1 MKWRGVNPVG
11 QRPLI
16 LYSVWL
22 AIEIGE
28 GISREMDK
36 KMDAKIKLGAG
47 NPRLAATRKI
57 QIGLFVS
64 SAGEA
69 TVSELASKFEVSLDT
84 IRRDLTDLESEKV
97 LIKTHGGAVRNNFI
111 PADSNIDMRF
121 KIQAAAKE
129 TIGTLAASLIPNDS
143 VIMINAGTTTLEFAK
158 SLKSHHGLTV
168 ATNNLLVPRDLPP
181 KSYRALHIFGGIF
194 SYSSNATIGSIG
206 FYNTQN
212 EEVFD
217 IRADWGVFSVGA
229 ISTEKGFSISN
240 LQEATMLRDMM
251 RHCSRVII
259 LADSSKFQRE
269 LFVQVAEL
277 RDATYL
283 VSEAAPPTKL
293 LNALKTASV
302 TVIAP

>member
-1 MKWRGVNPVG
+1 
-11 QRPLI
+11 
-16 LYSVWL
+16 
-22 AIEIGE
+22 
-28 GISREMDK
+28 MDK
-36 KMDAKIKLGAG
+36 KMAAKIKPVAG

-111 PADSNIDMRF
+111 PADSNINIRF
-121 KIQAAAKE
+121 KVQAAAKE
-129 TIGTLAASLIPNDS
+129 TIGALAASLIPNDS

-168 ATNNLLVPRDLPP
+168 ATNNLLVPRDLSP
-181 KSYRALHIFGGIF
+181 KSYRALHIFGGIL
-194 SYSSNATIGSIG
+194 SYNSNATIGSIG

-217 IRADWGVFSVGA
+217 IRADWGVFSIGA
-229 ISTEKGFSISN
+229 VSTEKGFSISN
-240 LQEATMLRDMM
+240 MQEATMLRDMM

-259 LADSSKFQRE
+259 LADSSKFQRD

-293 LNALKTASV
+293 SSALKTASV
-302 TVIAP
+302 TVITP